1 MEKSIAETRST
12 KRLWPGALVLNIGI
26 RNVLKRLNM
35 DNGDTIMSL
44 DSDIDYPRCVFCE
57 VAYGSPECQ
66 ECPEYEGN
74 LEEETLDDL

>member
-1 MEKSIAETRST
+1 
-12 KRLWPGALVLNIGI
+12 
-26 RNVLKRLNM
+26 M

-57 VAYGSPECQ
+57 VAYGSPECR